1 VTVVTPRDLTPLV
14 EQYRAGLDAELMLLH
29 RLQAI
34 SIDQRRASEIGSV
47 TEIQATVDDRDRV
60 MATLV
65 TVEHELKGIRQ
76 QLVLF
81 RHYLVDMPAFQE
93 IVALH
98 RQAADLVADIVAVD
112 QDSVQALK
120 NAEQARHLA
129 AQALE
134 QGESTLAAY
143 RRVVTPTLASATLVN
158 RRG

>member
-1 VTVVTPRDLTPLV
+1 VTQHDLLPIV

-34 SIDQRRASEIGSV
+34 SLDQRRVSETGSV
-47 TEIQATVDDRDRV
+47 IEMQACSDDRDRV

-65 TVEHELKGIRQ
+65 TVEHELKGLRQ
-76 QLVLF
+76 QLLKH
-81 RHYLVDMPAFQE
+81 RDRLAELPAFQE
-93 IVALH
+93 IVVLH
-98 RQAADLVADIVAVD
+98 RQAADLVADIVSVD
-112 QDSVQALK
+112 EDSMQALK
-120 NAEQARHLA
+120 NAEQARHIA

-158 RRG
+158 KRG

>member
-1 VTVVTPRDLTPLV
+1 MTSLELLPLV

-34 SIDQRRASEIGSV
+34 AVDQRRASETDS
-47 TEIQATVDDRDRV
+47 TTDMQASLDHRDRV

-65 TVEHELKGIRQ
+65 TVEHELKGVRQ
-76 QLVLF
+76 QLLKF
-81 RHYLVDMPAFQE
+81 REHLSDMPAFQE

-98 RQAADLVADIVAVD
+98 RQAAELVADIVAVD
-112 QDSVQALK
+112 EDSVQALK
-120 NAEQARHLA
+120 NAEHARHLA
-129 AQALE
+129 AQTLE

-143 RRVVTPTLASATLVN
+143 RRVVKPTLASATLVN

>member
-1 VTVVTPRDLTPLV
+1 MTPRDLTPLI

-34 SIDQRRASEIGSV
+34 SVDQRRATETGSV
-47 TEIQATVDDRDRV
+47 TGMQASIDDRDRV

-65 TVEHELKGIRQ
+65 TVEHQLKSVRQ
-76 QLVLF
+76 QLVVF
-81 RHYLVDMPAFQE
+81 REYLANMPAFQE
-93 IVALH
+93 IVVLH

-120 NAEQARHLA
+120 NAEQARHVA

>member
-1 VTVVTPRDLTPLV
+1 
-14 EQYRAGLDAELMLLH
+14 MLLH

-47 TEIQATVDDRDRV
+47 TEMQASVDHRDRV

-65 TVEHELKGIRQ
+65 TVEHELKGVRQ
-76 QLVLF
+76 QLLQY
-81 RHYLVDMPAFQE
+81 RELLLELSAFQE

-98 RQAADLVADIVAVD
+98 RQAAELVADIVAVD
-112 QDSVQALK
+112 SDSMQALK
-120 NAEQARHLA
+120 NAEQARHIA
-129 AQALE
+129 AQTLE

-143 RRVVTPTLASATLVN
+143 RRVVSPGLASATLVN

>member
-1 VTVVTPRDLTPLV
+1 MTQSDLVPLV

-34 SIDQRRASEIGSV
+34 SVDQRRASETGSI
-47 TEIQATVDDRDRV
+47 TDMQATKDDRDRV

-65 TVEHELKGIRQ
+65 TVEHGLKSVRQ
-76 QLVLF
+76 QLLQF
-81 RHYLVDMPAFQE
+81 REHLAELPAFQE

-98 RQAADLVADIVAVD
+98 RQAADMVADIVSVD
-112 QDSVQALK
+112 QDSIQALK
-120 NAEQARHLA
+120 NAEQARHVA

-158 RRG
+158 RKG

>member
-1 VTVVTPRDLTPLV
+1 MTLHDLIPLV

-34 SIDQRRASEIGSV
+34 AVDQRRASETGST
-47 TEIQATVDDRDRV
+47 TEVQATIDNRDRV

-65 TVEHELKGIRQ
+65 TVEHELKGVRQ
-76 QLVLF
+76 QLLKF
-81 RHYLVDMPAFQE
+81 REHLADMPAFQE
-93 IVALH
+93 IVSLH

-112 QDSVQALK
+112 EDSVQALK
-120 NAEQARHLA
+120 NAEQARHIA

>member
-1 VTVVTPRDLTPLV
+1 VTPLELTPLV

-34 SIDQRRASEIGSV
+34 AVDQRRASETGSA
-47 TEIQATVDDRDRV
+47 TEMQATGDHRDRV

-65 TVEHELKGIRQ
+65 TVEHELKGVR
-76 QLVLF
+76 LALLKY
-81 RHYLVDMPAFQE
+81 RDHLVDMPAFQE

-112 QDSVQALK
+112 QDSVQALR
-120 NAEQARHLA
+120 NAEHARHLA
-129 AQALE
+129 AQTLE

-143 RRVVTPTLASATLVN
+143 RRVVTPTLESATLVN

>member
-1 VTVVTPRDLTPLV
+1 MSPQELTPLV

-34 SIDQRRASEIGSV
+34 SVDQRRASETGSV

-76 QLVLF
+76 QLLTF
-81 RHYLVDMPAFQE
+81 RPYLTDLPAFQE
-93 IVALH
+93 IVDLH
-98 RQAADLVADIVAVD
+98 RQAADLVADIAAVD
-112 QDSVQALK
+112 SDSMQALK
-120 NAEQARHLA
+120 NAEQARRVA

-143 RRVVTPTLASATLVN
+143 RRVVTPMLASATLVN